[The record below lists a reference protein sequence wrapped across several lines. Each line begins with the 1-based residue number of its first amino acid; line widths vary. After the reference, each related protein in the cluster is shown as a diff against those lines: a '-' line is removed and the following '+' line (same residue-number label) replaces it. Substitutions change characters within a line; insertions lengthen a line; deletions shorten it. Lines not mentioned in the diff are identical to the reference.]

1 MPDNENR
8 PLFKLERTLGCAWQH
23 LRKADSA
30 ASEARNELVAIL
42 EKGIGKFATE
52 DANLVVFGSLARRE
66 WIDWESDLDWTYLID
81 GQANSRHLK
90 ITQQIRSTLEKEG
103 RTVDGRFQA
112 RFAEPGATGTFG
124 NLGFSHQLVHL
135 IGGQD
140 DTNKNMTQRML
151 LLLESVPIGPRP
163 AYDRVVRAIID
174 RYLEEEAHI
183 LIEGENRFKVPRFLL
198 NDIVRFWRTMA
209 VDFASKQRDRGG
221 KGWGLRNA
229 KLRMSRKLI
238 FASGI
243 LMCFQCNLDAALQGK
258 ISTGGRD
265 INLKHSANHIWEC
278 ANSAP
283 LDIMASTIQSA
294 GTNHDV
300 AKALFSSYDEF
311 MGVMSDKDMRTKLK
325 LMSPA
330 DSRSNPVFAQIRQ
343 ISKKFESSLNN
354 LFFRSD
360 DVRPLT
366 EKYGVF

>member
-1 MPDNENR
+1 MSNEDR
-8 PLFKLERTLGCAWQH
+8 PLFALEQKLGCRWEN

-30 ASEARNELVAIL
+30 ASEARNDLTTVL
-42 EKGIGKFATE
+42 EGGIGKFATE
-52 DANLVVFGSLARRE
+52 DANLVAFGSLARRE

-90 ITQQIRSTLEKEG
+90 IAQQIRSVLEKEG
-103 RTVDGRFQA
+103 RTIDGRIEP

-174 RYLEEEAHI
+174 RYLQEEAHV
-183 LIEGENRFKVPRFLL
+183 LIEGEKRFKVPRFLL

-238 FASGI
+238 FASG
-243 LMCFQCNLDAALQGK
+243 LLVCFRCSLDEKLQTK
-258 ISTGGRD
+258 ISTEDHD
-265 INLKHSANHIWEC
+265 INLKHLANHIWEC
-278 ANSAP
+278 ANSTP
-283 LDIMASTIQSA
+283 LDILASTIERFGVDSSI
-294 GTNHDV
+294 
-300 AKALFSSYDEF
+300 AKALFSSYDRF
-311 MGVMSDKDMRTKLK
+311 IGVMSNKEARAELK
-325 LMSPA
+325 RMSPQ
-330 DSRSNPVFAQIRQ
+330 DSRSNSVFAQIREA
-343 ISKKFESSLNN
+343 SKSFESSLNE
-354 LFFRSD
+354 LFFRND
-360 DVRPLT
+360 DIRKLT

>member
-1 MPDNENR
+1 MPNTEER
-8 PLFKLERTLGCAWQH
+8 PLFMLEQKLRCRWQH
-23 LRKADSA
+23 LRKADSEA
-30 ASEARNELVAIL
+30 FEARNSLATIL
-42 EKGIGKFATE
+42 EKGVGKFATE

-90 ITQQIRSTLEKEG
+90 ITQQIRATLEKEG
-103 RTVDGRFQA
+103 REIDGRFVS

-124 NLGFSHQLVHL
+124 DLGFSHQLVHL

-151 LLLESVPIGPRP
+151 LLLESVPIGSRP

-174 RYLEEEAHI
+174 RYLQEEAHV
-183 LIEGENRFKVPRFLL
+183 LIEGEKRFKVPRFLL

-238 FASGI
+238 FASG
-243 LMCFQCNLDAALQGK
+243 LFACFRCSLDEKLQTK
-258 ISTGGRD
+258 ISTGDHD
-265 INLKHSANHIWEC
+265 INLKHLANHMWEC
-278 ANSAP
+278 ANSTP
-283 LDIMASTIQSA
+283 LDVLASTIMNY
-294 GTNHDV
+294 GTDNVV
-300 AKALFSSYDEF
+300 AESLFSSYDEF
-311 MGVMSDKDMRTKLK
+311 IGIMSDKEARAELK
-325 LMSPA
+325 RMSPR
-330 DSRSNPVFAQIRQ
+330 DSRSNPVFARIRGA
-343 ISKKFESSLNN
+343 SKSFESSLNE
-354 LFFRSD
+354 LFFHND
-360 DVRPLT
+360 DIKLLT